1 MKRFLLSNQELISFY
16 LLIAFLIS
24 LPVKEN
30 FNSLSMILL
39 SVFAFLLILFKQKIN
54 SSLLKKF
61 IPLFVFYGVLLI
73 SVLYSS
79 DTANAMKMVSRW
91 LPFILLPFVFS
102 IIKLPAKRYHQ
113 LMKLFVYWMAIL
125 CVYSHVVILIKLYNN
140 NDVLYNIFN
149 SHYSYLSL
157 SKGTIGLHST
167 YYAYFI
173 IVAVVFL
180 VNFLFTEKRRSMQIL
195 SFILIGYFSF
205 FVFHLSA
212 RLPIAV
218 LFVLYNL
225 ALLYYFTKQKQILKG
240 VLFLVL
246 LYFISSLVI
255 YNVRITR
262 YRFQHLFGFTY
273 SDGTH
278 HEDGRDKILQW
289 KSALAGNNNAFFG
302 NGAGDANESIF
313 DSYEAHD
320 LDKYSEREYNAHNQ
334 FIQTYVGMGLVGVA
348 VLLFIFFF
356 YFKAFYKEASFVGYS
371 LILLTFIL
379 YQTESYLERH
389 NGVVMFVFLICF
401 LMKKQETTSIE

>member
-1 MKRFLLSNQELISFY
+1 MKRFLLSNQAHISFY
-16 LLIAFLIS
+16 LLVAFLIT

-30 FNSLSMILL
+30 FNSISMILL
-39 SVFAFLLILFKQKIN
+39 SVFAFLLILFKQKIDTG
-54 SSLLKKF
+54 LLKKF
-61 IPLFVFYGVLLI
+61 VPLFVFYGVLLI
-73 SVLYSS
+73 SVLYSN

-113 LMKLFVYWMAIL
+113 LMKLFIYWMAML
-125 CVYSHVVILIKLYNN
+125 CVYSHIVILIKLYNN

-173 IVAVVFL
+173 IIAIVFL
-180 VNFLFTEKRRSMQIL
+180 VSFLFTERRRKIRIL
-195 SFILIGYFSF
+195 YFLLIGYFSF

-218 LFVLYNL
+218 LFVFYNV
-225 ALLYYFTKQKQILKG
+225 AILYYFSKQKKILKG
-240 VLFLVL
+240 VFFLVL

-289 KSALAGNNNAFFG
+289 KSALAGNNNPIFG
-302 NGAGDANESIF
+302 NGAGDANKSIF

-320 LDKYSEREYNAHNQ
+320 LSVYSEREYNAHNQ
-334 FIQTYVGMGLVGVA
+334 FIQTYVAMGLLGVS

-356 YFKAFYKEASFVGYS
+356 YFRAFYIEASFVGYS
-371 LILLTFIL
+371 LIFLTFML

-401 LMKKQETTSIE
+401 FMKKQESKKIQ

>member
-73 SVLYSS
+73 SVIYSS

-102 IIKLPAKRYHQ
+102 IINLPAKRYHQ
-113 LMKLFVYWMAIL
+113 LMKLFIYWMAML

-180 VNFLFTEKRRSMQIL
+180 VNFLFTEKRRSMQIGYFL
-195 SFILIGYFSF
+195 LLAYFSF

-218 LFVLYNL
+218 LFVFYNL

-262 YRFQHLFGFTY
+262 YRFQHLFGL
-273 SDGTH
+273 
-278 HEDGRDKILQW
+278 RILMVHIM
-289 KSALAGNNNAFFG
+289 KMVEIKFYNGNRHLP
-302 NGAGDANESIF
+302 ETIMPS
-313 DSYEAHD
+313 
-320 LDKYSEREYNAHNQ
+320 SETAQE
-334 FIQTYVGMGLVGVA
+334 MLM
-348 VLLFIFFF
+348 
-356 YFKAFYKEASFVGYS
+356 K
-371 LILLTFIL
+371 
-379 YQTESYLERH
+379 
-389 NGVVMFVFLICF
+389 VFLI
-401 LMKKQETTSIE
+401 LMKHTIYISIPKENTMRTTSLSRPM